1 MQRIKKI
8 GLPMLML
15 LQSQLHC
22 DCWGNNGVIEDYN
35 FESIMDTSKEY
46 TFTLVDSPD
55 VNINNFFNINNK
67 TFMPISLERIISIK
81 ESKTVTGRFY
91 AMLLSQ

>member
-1 MQRIKKI
+1 
-8 GLPMLML
+8 
-15 LQSQLHC
+15 
-22 DCWGNNGVIEDYN
+22 
-35 FESIMDTSKEY
+35 MDTSKEY

-67 TFMPISLERIISIK
+67 TFMPISLERVISIK